1 MARFKKRF
9 KRYTSRAVKMYKS
22 SRKPTLSVADVL
34 IAGAAY
40 GALRPMAANVLPN
53 FFSFGPVDSDN
64 VLIGGVGYLAS
75 KSNTK
80 LVKTFGLVSM
90 AGEAGIIASR
100 VIQGQSNTSSTSS
113 FNW

>member
-9 KRYTSRAVKMYKS
+9 KRSYSRVAKAYKS
-22 SRKPTLSVADVL
+22 SRKPSLSVMDVM

-40 GALRPMAANVLPN
+40 GALIPMAANVLPN
-53 FFSFGPVDSDN
+53 FFTFGPIDSDN
-64 VLIGGVGYLAS
+64 VIIGGVGYMAA

-80 LVKTFGLVSM
+80 LIKTIGLVTM
-90 AGEAGIIASR
+90 AGEAGIITSR
-100 VIQGQSNTSSTSS
+100 LIQNNTSSSTG